1 MMKRVGTFLTA
12 YVVWLLLVFPYD
24 KGRLA
29 EGFSSAWDGQS
40 LWLGLL
46 VALVVA
52 LLVPESLSREPAKL
66 LSPRRWFWGL
76 VYLPVLFYH
85 IVAANLQVVYIVLHP
100 ELPIRPG
107 TVKVRTSLRT
117 EAGRTALANSITL
130 TPGTLSVDIDDEE
143 GALYVHWIAV
153 GAEDEEG
160 ATREIVG
167 RFEPLLRRIF
177 E

>member
-1 MMKRVGTFLTA
+1 
-12 YVVWLLLVFPYD
+12 
-24 KGRLA
+24 
-29 EGFSSAWDGQS
+29 
-40 LWLGLL
+40 
-46 VALVVA
+46 
-52 LLVPESLSREPAKL
+52 
-66 LSPRRWFWGL
+66 
-76 VYLPVLFYH
+76 VLFYH

-100 ELPIRPG
+100 ELPVRPG
-107 TVKVRTSLRT
+107 TVKVRTGLRT

-143 GALYVHWIAV
+143 GTLYVHWIVV
-153 GAEDEEG
+153 GAEDDES